1 MTRIKLPAALPAPR
15 LPQNVPTLRWG
26 VLGTGWIAERFV
38 SSVKTHT
45 EQQVV
50 AVGSHNPERAARF
63 ANEHGVSAHGTYEDL
78 VSRPDVDVVYVAS
91 RHEAHVTDA
100 LLAIQ
105 AGKHVLVEK
114 PFAVSAAD
122 AQQVFDAAK
131 SAGVLAAEALWT
143 FFLPKWDVIRQLRED
158 GIIGAARQ
166 LGAEYGEHF
175 NPPHRILSSGEFGGD
190 FFDLGLYPVGFATW
204 WLDDPRVVGAHQTAY
219 PTGVTGATSALLAT
233 DDAQAT
239 VSSTIF
245 DTTPTR
251 AWVAGTNAVLD
262 IDGLFCQ
269 PGPFVL
275 RSSDGDQQL
284 HWDEPRIAH
293 VGLQYQATEIARA
306 VGAGDLETPIRT
318 AADTVSTIRVMDD
331 IRRIAAVK
339 GSAND

>member
-1 MTRIKLPAALPAPR
+1 MTRINFPAALPVPR
-15 LPQNVPTLRWG
+15 LPQNVPALRWG

-38 SSVKTHT
+38 TSLQTRT
-45 EQQVV
+45 QQQVV
-50 AVGSHNPERAARF
+50 AVGSHNPDRAARF
-63 ANEHGVSAHGTYEDL
+63 ANEHGVSAHGSYEDL
-78 VSRPDVDVVYVAS
+78 VSRSDVDVVYIAS
-91 RHEAHVTDA
+91 RHEAHATDA
-100 LLAIQ
+100 LLAIR

-114 PFAVSAAD
+114 PFALSEQEARG
-122 AQQVFDAAK
+122 VFDAAT

-158 GIIGAARQ
+158 GVIGAVRQ

-175 NPPHRILSSGEFGGD
+175 NPPHRILDSGELGGD

-204 WLDDPRVVGAHQTAY
+204 WLNDPLVAAAHQAPY
-219 PTGVTGATSALLAT
+219 PTGVTGATSALLTTA
-233 DDAQAT
+233 DAQGA

-251 AWVAGTNAVLD
+251 AWVVGANAVLD

-275 RSSDGDQQL
+275 RSPDGDKQL
-284 HWDEPRIAH
+284 HWDEPRIGH
-293 VGLQYQATEIARA
+293 EGLHYQASEIARA
-306 VGAGDLETPIRT
+306 VGVGELESPIRT
-318 AADTVSTIRVMDD
+318 PSDTLSTIRVMDE
-331 IRRIAAVK
+331 IRRIARCS